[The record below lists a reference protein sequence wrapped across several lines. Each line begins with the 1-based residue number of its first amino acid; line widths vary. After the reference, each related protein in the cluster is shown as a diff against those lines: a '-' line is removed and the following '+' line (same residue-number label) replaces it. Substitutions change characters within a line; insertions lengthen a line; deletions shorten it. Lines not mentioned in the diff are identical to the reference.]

1 MLSNAFYFVV
11 MLAWNVVNGEAK
23 EYLQGI
29 FNIGMLRDVLVFNV
43 SPFCEPLWYLNAV
56 LYCVAV
62 VMLIDRF
69 GNRKILY
76 VLAPILI
83 VGDMILGQYSIFVFG
98 RYFPN
103 VLTRN
108 WLFFGLP
115 NVSIG
120 MMIREYE
127 LTHRLRR
134 YRKILFVTAIILVVG
149 ICIEHY
155 LLQKAGVIAEREH
168 YFCAVLL
175 SVVLFLIFA
184 QRTDAEGKVDTWL
197 ASIGEKASTGIY
209 IIHPFFAMGLPL
221 AFRKAG
227 LGNLYSALAPVIVF
241 AVAMIAILIYEAVK
255 RKLPKRQPI

>member
-23 EYLQGI
+23 EYLRDI

-43 SPFCEPLWYLNAV
+43 STFCEPLWYLHAV
-56 LYCVAV
+56 LYCVAI
-62 VMLIDRF
+62 VMLIDGY

-83 VGDMILGQYSIFVFG
+83 GGDMILGQYSIFVFG
-98 RYFPN
+98 RCFPN
-103 VLTRN
+103 ILTRN

-127 LTHRLRR
+127 LAEKLHR
-134 YRKILFVTAIILVVG
+134 YKKILSAASIILVVG

-155 LLQKAGVIAEREH
+155 LLQKAGVIAGREH

-175 SVVLFLIFA
+175 SVVLFVLFA
-184 QRTDAEGKVDTWL
+184 QKTETKDRIESCL
-197 ASIGEKASTGIY
+197 ASIGKNASTGIY
-209 IIHPFFAMGLPL
+209 IIHPFFAMSLPL
-221 AFRKAG
+221 TFRQVRMG
-227 LGNLYSALAPVIVF
+227 TLYYVLAPVIVF
-241 AVAMIAILIYEAVK
+241 AVAMISVLIYEAVK
-255 RKLPKRQPI
+255 RRLLKW